1 MLYLLSDL
9 PREPKPAHAPPWERE
24 ITLGH
29 RAPSHRRRLVCKC
42 TESQEARLEMIPNRR
57 NRMPLASLHL
67 KPLQKAVNT
76 EPPTPPTKEARARE
90 RAHRGWDFKEESA
103 PSPSRAWS

>member
-1 MLYLLSDL
+1 M
-9 PREPKPAHAPPWERE
+9 
-24 ITLGH
+24 
-29 RAPSHRRRLVCKC
+29 CKC
-42 TESQEARLEMIPNRR
+42 TESQEARLEMIPNWR

-67 KPLQKAVNT
+67 SLCLQKAVNT
-76 EPPTPPTKEARARE
+76 EPPTPPTKEARAWE